1 MLSYSRVQTETF
13 KRMSSWIAGSM
24 CEWRR
29 FMCAAHGG
37 YDNDVDTDETTY
49 RWQRFDTVIYIL
61 VLCYLLYRL
70 LFAHSGDTVTV
81 SIMMAHKNGVDI
93 NPSITLTVTVAVVL
107 HDCLVSACNDTS
119 PPTRQLSI
127 NTEICGIWDNREVAL
142 LLEYASLSDE
152 SFVVLEIEPPSG
164 AASTNKAFV

>member
-1 MLSYSRVQTETF
+1 M
-13 KRMSSWIAGSM
+13 
-24 CEWRR
+24 
-29 FMCAAHGG
+29 
-37 YDNDVDTDETTY
+37 
-49 RWQRFDTVIYIL
+49 

-93 NPSITLTVTVAVVL
+93 NPSITLTVTVAVHVVV
-107 HDCLVSACNDTS
+107 HDRLVSACNDTS

-127 NTEICGIWDNREVAL
+127 NTEICGDNREVAL

-152 SFVVLEIEPPSG
+152 SCVVLEIEPPSG
-164 AASTNKAFV
+164 AASTNKTLV